1 MSSFDNA
8 LSNSSFNRVD
18 SLITIPI
25 CRNMESDNHD
35 SEKPTALHYLATS
48 NNKRL
53 LDFLTCSCREKLPRW
68 ILNVEYTTQHEA
80 IGADL
85 GIALRGN
92 IGRGAFGDV
101 YWVSSLPASLL
112 KGG

>member
-1 MSSFDNA
+1 
-8 LSNSSFNRVD
+8 
-18 SLITIPI
+18 
-25 CRNMESDNHD
+25 MESDNHD